1 MSTLLTPREL
11 AERWGMS
18 ADTLKKWRCVKKGPP
33 FIKLG
38 GKNKEGRDSV
48 RYRLADVLAYENKNE
63 VKK

>member
-1 MSTLLTPREL
+1 MTKLITPKEL

-38 GKNKEGRDSV
+38 GKDKEGRDSI
-48 RYRLADVLAYENKNE
+48 RYRLDDIVSYENKNE
-63 VKK
+63 VAK